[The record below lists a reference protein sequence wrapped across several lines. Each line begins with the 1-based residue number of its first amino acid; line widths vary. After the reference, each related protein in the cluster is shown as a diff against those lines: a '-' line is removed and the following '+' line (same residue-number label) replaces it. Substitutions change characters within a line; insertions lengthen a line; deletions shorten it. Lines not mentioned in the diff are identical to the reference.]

1 MIISASLALRARS
14 VFAKRSWTRLRP
26 MLFVLPALIM
36 ALPAAAQDWPKQ
48 IIKIVSPYSAGGL
61 GDTLPRVVA
70 AGLSERLGQQ
80 VIVENIPGASQVVG
94 VQTVARAKPDGYT
107 LLFASS
113 TSMGINVAVSKSLPY
128 DPVRDFTP
136 VAIAFSTPLFLAVN
150 PKLPVNSVQDLI
162 ALARREP
169 GKLNFASGGIATS
182 NHLAGELFKSL
193 AGVDMVHVP
202 YKGTGPA
209 MIDLI
214 GGHVDLMFAGEGAEQ
229 AKQGNLRALAVTDR
243 VRSRNAPDIPTMQE
257 AGVKDYE
264 MAIWFGFVAPAGT
277 PEPIVEKLSAE
288 IRKVLD
294 SPLTRDRSNG
304 AEITP
309 STPAEMKARIPKDI
323 EMWRSVIQQA
333 KIQLQ

>member
-1 MIISASLALRARS
+1 MIISVALAQRCMLAQRCLAPFRSILFLLTALVMAQPAS
-14 VFAKRSWTRLRP
+14 
-26 MLFVLPALIM
+26 
-36 ALPAAAQDWPKQ
+36 AQDWPKQ

-61 GDTLPRVVA
+61 GDTLPRIVA

-80 VIVENIPGASQVVG
+80 VIVENVPGASQVVG
-94 VQTVARAKPDGYT
+94 VQAVARAKPDGYT

-162 ALARREP
+162 ALAKREP

-214 GGHVDLMFAGEGAEQ
+214 AGHVDLMFAGEGAEQ
-229 AKQGNLRALAVTDR
+229 AKQGSLRALAVTDR

-304 AEITP
+304 ADITP